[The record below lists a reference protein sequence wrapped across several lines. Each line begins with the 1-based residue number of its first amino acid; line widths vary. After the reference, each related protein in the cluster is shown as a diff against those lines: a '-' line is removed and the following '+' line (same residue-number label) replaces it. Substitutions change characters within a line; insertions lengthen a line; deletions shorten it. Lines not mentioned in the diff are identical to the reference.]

1 MRSQKSIAIFGNKQR
16 LLSIDMATKVVQH
29 VPGSFFKVL
38 KFSSFQVFKTFLVPS
53 FCLTFRHFF
62 GPPCTVDGSDANW
75 VCFSRPWI
83 CFISELFDKNNT
95 NKVFFFFLKEVAAT
109 RAKEKLHGSYLYT
122 GSCALDLKIEY
133 GTKERLDVRENS
145 DTHWDY
151 TKAGPVDVG
160 TAKKLLKV
168 LKT

>member
-1 MRSQKSIAIFGNKQR
+1 MIYQVLNCIYPITTHIIHTVFAKFGKVDRIVIFKR
-16 LLSIDMATKVVQH
+16 LSIIVMVEFHEEAA
-29 VPGSFFKVL
+29 
-38 KFSSFQVFKTFLVPS
+38 
-53 FCLTFRHFF
+53 
-62 GPPCTVDGSDANW
+62 AN
-75 VCFSRPWI
+75 
-83 CFISELFDKNNT
+83 
-95 NKVFFFFLKEVAAT
+95 
-109 RAKEKLHGSYLYT
+109 RAKEELHGSYLYT
-122 GSCALDLKIEY
+122 GSCALKIEY

>member
-1 MRSQKSIAIFGNKQR
+1 M
-16 LLSIDMATKVVQH
+16 
-29 VPGSFFKVL
+29 
-38 KFSSFQVFKTFLVPS
+38 
-53 FCLTFRHFF
+53 
-62 GPPCTVDGSDANW
+62 
-75 VCFSRPWI
+75 
-83 CFISELFDKNNT
+83 
-95 NKVFFFFLKEVAAT
+95 AAT